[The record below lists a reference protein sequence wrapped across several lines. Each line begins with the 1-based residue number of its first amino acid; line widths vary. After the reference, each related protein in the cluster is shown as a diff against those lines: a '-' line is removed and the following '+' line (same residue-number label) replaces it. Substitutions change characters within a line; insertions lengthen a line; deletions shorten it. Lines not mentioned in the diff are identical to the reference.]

1 MVVAEGETVT
11 PVEVSQSRV
20 AGSGRAGETNKGAD
34 FLTDSQISHCRR
46 ATHQSV
52 KWPVAWP
59 PPCNARS
66 SRDPLRN

>member
-1 MVVAEGETVT
+1 MVVAEEETVI

-20 AGSGRAGETNKGAD
+20 AGSRRAGETNEGAD
-34 FLTDSQISHCRR
+34 FLTDSQISHSRR

-59 PPCNARS
+59 PPGNTRS
-66 SRDPLRN
+66 SRDSLRH